1 MKHYLLLLF
10 CGLSLAGKAQNLTI
24 ENNSKQSDSCV
35 QLFKNYLIQKEALA
49 TDHISTLRIE
59 DYYLGMDEMTLEFVG
74 YQMGNSIF
82 RPFTSS
88 VRFYITDSTTGLSY
102 NGLVLETQVFVNKIA
117 FYNFNNPE
125 LFNTPLKDRY
135 LKVLQTYYPK
145 CSLDSNV
152 MHFVNDQNGKYIGQ
166 FHMEYKT
173 KTREGCLV
181 TDNYSIISENS
192 YTVLGKAY
200 NCEPVIVFY
209 SGAAKE
215 FNDDDRFY
223 GEQFEMYDG
232 FNNLIHKGVFSRYN
246 GR

>member
-1 MKHYLLLLF
+1 
-10 CGLSLAGKAQNLTI
+10 
-24 ENNSKQSDSCV
+24 
-35 QLFKNYLIQKEALA
+35 
-49 TDHISTLRIE
+49 
-59 DYYLGMDEMTLEFVG
+59 
-74 YQMGNSIF
+74 
-82 RPFTSS
+82 
-88 VRFYITDSTTGLSY
+88 
-102 NGLVLETQVFVNKIA
+102 
-117 FYNFNNPE
+117 
-125 LFNTPLKDRY
+125 
-135 LKVLQTYYPK
+135 
-145 CSLDSNV
+145 
-152 MHFVNDQNGKYIGQ
+152 
-166 FHMEYKT
+166 MEYKT